1 MGTGRAVSLRKPLVI
16 GLSGGIGAGKSHVA
30 AIMKEAGCH
39 IFDADAQVQI
49 LLDEPDTR
57 DAVRALFGAQSLDAN
72 QCVDRR
78 FLAQHVFESA
88 SDRERLERLL
98 HPKVIAAMQAA
109 ITETSCDTRAMV
121 IDAPLLLETGLD
133 HLCDAVI
140 FIDAPLEQRAARV
153 TTERGWTQSDLSLRE
168 AAQLELDAKRERSH
182 YVLVNAG
189 SPEALRQQTQAL
201 LDQLVPPSTP

>member
-1 MGTGRAVSLRKPLVI
+1 
-16 GLSGGIGAGKSHVA
+16 
-30 AIMKEAGCH
+30 
-39 IFDADAQVQI
+39 
-49 LLDEPDTR
+49 
-57 DAVRALFGAQSLDAN
+57 
-72 QCVDRR
+72 
-78 FLAQHVFESA
+78 
-88 SDRERLERLL
+88 
-98 HPKVIAAMQAA
+98 
-109 ITETSCDTRAMV
+109 MV
-121 IDAPLLLETGLD
+121 IDAPLLLEAGLD

-140 FIDAPLEQRAARV
+140 FIDAPPEQRAARV